1 VKDDERGFGRWGG
14 RGRDR
19 HGRIFERHLE
29 HRLRRLEPDAVVR
42 AALEVLD
49 ETGLDGLSIRGIAQ
63 RLGVQGPALY
73 WHFRNKQALL
83 DEMAEA
89 MLGAHAGE
97 LKPPAEDQHWR
108 DWLAHSARWLRQALL
123 SHRDGARVFAGT
135 TLPSELTFL
144 WMLDMMVSVLHAAG
158 FAWVA
163 ALRAAGTVYVYVVGS
178 TIEEQAM
185 PPPAALEQL
194 EGEFQFGARYPSLAA
209 AFAEF
214 EFDADSGFEH
224 GLGLILAGLGS
235 SLVDEPVR

>member
-1 VKDDERGFGRWGG
+1 MKDDERGFGRWGAA
-14 RGRDR
+14 RGR

-29 HRLRRLEPDAVVR
+29 QRLRRLEPDAVVR

-49 ETGLDGLSIRGIAQ
+49 ETGLEGLTIRGIAQ
-63 RLGVQGPALY
+63 RVGVQGPALY

-89 MLGAHAGE
+89 MLAAHADE
-97 LKPPAEDQHWR
+97 LRRPVDGQLWQ
-108 DWLAHSARWLRQALL
+108 DWLAQSARWLRRALF

-144 WMLDMMVSVLHAAG
+144 WMLDMVVSVLHAAG
-158 FAWVA
+158 FAWVG
-163 ALRAAGTVYVYVVGS
+163 ALRAAMTVYVYVVGS

-185 PPPAALEQL
+185 PPAEAHEQL
-194 EGEFQFGARYPSLAA
+194 QGEFPDPERHPSLAA
-209 AFAEF
+209 AFEEF

-235 SLVDEPVR
+235 SLLDKTVR